1 MNKNELNNF
10 DQLLKGK
17 LDELQPV
24 YDPKSWEALEK
35 QLPKKSTPLFKN
47 PWIIGGV
54 AAASAAILTFALMP
68 GDSTETTYQPKQIT
82 PLQTEISATDIDT
95 KEAIEIITS
104 PEMEST
110 MTQSKTVIEN
120 TPANNATKNT
130 DNDLISETDVNPST
144 AIENE
149 VPLTD
154 DSIVEKH
161 TSETTT
167 PAKDPIAEVTPVDL
181 PEELAIVK
189 PNSEYTVDQAEG
201 CLGTTFT
208 FSALSQSKV
217 DYLWSFGDGTFSK
230 EDNPTHTYK
239 KEGSFKVNLIVKS
252 KIDNTVLSQ
261 SKDQLITVLPA
272 PAISFTN
279 ELLSNDGIPETSF
292 INTTDKA
299 TTWSWNF
306 GDGYISS
313 EKDPYHSYRLKGMYA
328 VSLTA
333 TNEEGCTATLSQQVA
348 VTDDYNLLAPNS
360 FTPNGDGLNDEF
372 MPVALEILDAP
383 FSLSIFS
390 TTDGLVFESTSTDNK
405 WDGINKQ
412 TGSPAQSG
420 NYIWVVKLIN
430 SDGNTE
436 QYKGALLLLK

>member
-24 YDPKSWEALEK
+24 YDPKSWDALEK
-35 QLPKKSTPLFKN
+35 QLPKKSTPLYKN
-47 PWIIGGV
+47 PWIIGSV

-68 GDSTETTYQPKQIT
+68 GDSVETTYQPNQKVSQH
-82 PLQTEISATDIDT
+82 TEISAVDT
-95 KEAIEIITS
+95 KESLEINTT
-104 PEMEST
+104 PEMELT
-110 MTQSKTVIEN
+110 TTDSKTVIVNSHDN
-120 TPANNATKNT
+120 TTTKNT
-130 DNDLISETDVNPST
+130 DKELISETDVNPST
-144 AIENE
+144 TIENE
-149 VPLTD
+149 VPLTEP
-154 DSIVEKH
+154 SIVEEH
-161 TSETTT
+161 TSEIT
-167 PAKDPIAEVTPVDL
+167 PAAEDPIAAEIPVV
-181 PEELAIVK
+181 PQIELEIVK
-189 PNSEYTVDQAEG
+189 PNSDYIVDQAEG

-208 FSALSQSKV
+208 FSTLSQAKV

-230 EDNPTHTYK
+230 ENNPTHSYK
-239 KEGSFKVNLIVKS
+239 KAGSFKVNLIVRS
-252 KIDNTVLSQ
+252 NIDNSVLSQ
-261 SKDQLITVLPA
+261 SKDQLINVLPI
-272 PAISFTN
+272 PTISFSN
-279 ELLSNDGIPETSF
+279 ELLNSDGIPETSF

-333 TNEEGCTATLSQQVA
+333 TNEEGCTSTLSQQIA
-348 VTDDYNLLAPNS
+348 VTEDYNLLAPTS
-360 FTPNGDGLNDEF
+360 FTPNGDGINDNF
-372 MPVALEILDAP
+372 MPAALEILDAS

-390 TTDGLVFESTSTDNK
+390 TTEGLVFESSSTDNK
-405 WDGINKQ
+405 WDGNNKQ
-412 TGSPAQSG
+412 TGAQSPTG